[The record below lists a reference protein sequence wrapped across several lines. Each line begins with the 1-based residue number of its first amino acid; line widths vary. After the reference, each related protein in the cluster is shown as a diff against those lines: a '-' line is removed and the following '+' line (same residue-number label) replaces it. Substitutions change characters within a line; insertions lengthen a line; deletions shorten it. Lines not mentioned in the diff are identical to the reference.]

1 MIRQQAPASG
11 CRRCGLFRRVGL
23 STMAVLALAS
33 PFAVP
38 CAEAANYALIM
49 TIGEYANPAARLP
62 GIDIDA
68 RKAVTIAEAM
78 GVPRRNIQQLS
89 DRQLSADGIRQAIA
103 RLASRVGRGDGVF
116 LYYSGHGTQT
126 AGAPGKCS
134 EGLLAYDMEIYGD
147 SELEQA
153 LGELSTRAGQL
164 VMMNDSCFSGGAATK
179 ALPVAGRQA
188 KFFKLAAASGDY
200 QCGHALNLKFARNIV
215 PVAAERGANLLY
227 VAAATDTEVA
237 SATSAGSA
245 ATIAWLGCLQATSNH
260 GGAYHGADLR
270 SCAQLRLDSEKFD
283 QHIAL
288 VGNPQLPLAYVDAGE
303 QEKPAAGDA
312 AAALQAIRS
321 AASPAMPVTLRVAE
335 RRMKIGRDLL
345 EFEVSTQQAGYLSVL
360 QVGSDGKTFDL
371 LFPNEIDAN
380 NQLAAGSSVRLP
392 RPGWRVRAG
401 GPAGTS
407 WLMAVVS
414 EKPRD
419 FRKGLARAGNTPFY
433 SAPANAAAAKN
444 LFVEATGEASGDPGR
459 YGASELVAIDEY

>member
-1 MIRQQAPASG
+1 MIRQKENTSP
-11 CRRCGLFRRVGL
+11 CRRFDAFRRIAP
-23 STMAVLALAS
+23 STMAALALAS
-33 PFAVP
+33 TLAPPV
-38 CAEAANYALIM
+38 AEATNHALIM

-62 GIDIDA
+62 GIGIDA
-68 RKAVTIAEAM
+68 RNAVTIAEAM

-89 DRQLSADGIRQAIA
+89 DRQLSADGIRAAIA
-103 RLASRVGRGDGVF
+103 QLASKVGRGDGVF

-134 EGLLAYDMEIYGD
+134 EGLLAYDLQVYRD

-153 LGELSTRAGQL
+153 LGELSATAGQL

-188 KFFKLAAASGDY
+188 KFFKLAGTTGDY
-200 QCGHALNLKFARNIV
+200 QCGHALNLKFAKNIV

-245 ATIAWLGCLQATSNH
+245 ATIAWLGCLQTMSNRS
-260 GGAYHGADLR
+260 GVYRGAELR
-270 SCAQLRLDSEKFD
+270 NCAQQRLDRDDFD

-288 VGNPQLPLAYVDAGE
+288 AGNPQLPLAYVGAGANA
-303 QEKPAAGDA
+303 QPAAVDA

-321 AASPAMPVTLRVAE
+321 AASPALPVTLRVSK
-335 RRMKIGRDLL
+335 RRLQIGRDQL

-371 LFPNEIDAN
+371 LFPNDIDAN
-380 NQLAAGSSVRLP
+380 NQLAAGSSIRLP
-392 RPGWRVRAG
+392 SPSWRVRAG

-407 WLMAVVS
+407 WLLAVVS

-419 FRKGLARAGNTPFY
+419 FRKGLVRIENTPFY
-433 SAPANAAAAKN
+433 SAPASATAAKN
-444 LFVEATGEASGDPGR
+444 LFVEATGQASGDPGR
-459 YGASELVAIDEY
+459 YGASELVPIDEY